1 MHKTFI
7 SYHHKNEQ
15 DLKNGIIQKFGGEDF
30 IDSSVA
36 DGEIN
41 TELSEDEIMR
51 IIREDYLHNSTVTVV
66 LVGWETAQR
75 PFVNSEIQASLR
87 DTSKNKH
94 NGLLAVIRDD
104 LYNEIYTSGTCSDC
118 GVVVRN
124 RNNAFYENYI
134 PNLIKKNHTYYG
146 DKCHYNSKDVY
157 CAVVKYSNFISNPEL
172 YIDEAFEKRDNDSL
186 VIKKIPDE
194 GTPRIGKNTAKSL
207 I

>member
-1 MHKTFI
+1 M
-7 SYHHKNEQ
+7 NEQ
-15 DLKNGIIQKFGGEDF
+15 DLKNGIIEKFGGEDF

-41 TELSEDEIMR
+41 TDLNEDEIMR

-75 PFVNSEIQASLR
+75 PYVNSEIQASLR
-87 DTSKNKH
+87 DTRKNKH

-124 RNNAFYENYI
+124 RNNAFYEYYI
-134 PNLIKKNHTYYG
+134 PNLIKKNHTYHG
-146 DKCHYNSKDVY
+146 DKCHYNSTDVY

-172 YIDEAFEKRDNDSL
+172 YIDEAFEKRDNHLL

-194 GTPRIGKNTAKSL
+194 GTPRIGKNTSKSL

>member
-1 MHKTFI
+1 VHKTFI
-7 SYHHKNEQ
+7 SYHHNNEQ
-15 DLKNGIIQKFGGEDF
+15 DLKNDIIEKFGGEDF

-36 DGEIN
+36 EGEID
-41 TELSEDEIMR
+41 TYLSEDEIMS

-75 PFVNSEIQASLR
+75 PYVNSEIQASLR

-104 LYNEIYTSGTCSDC
+104 LYNAIYNTGKCSDC
-118 GVVVRN
+118 GGVVRN
-124 RNNAFYENYI
+124 RNNAFYEYYI
-134 PNLIKKNHTYYG
+134 PNLIKKNHIYYG

-157 CAVVKYSNFISNPEL
+157 CAVVKYSNFISHPEF
-172 YIDEAFEKRDNDSL
+172 YIDEAYDKRDNDL
-186 VIKKIPDE
+186 LAIKKIPDE
-194 GTPRIGKNTAKSL
+194 GTPRIGKKTAKSL

>member
-15 DLKNGIIQKFGGEDF
+15 DLKNEIIEKFGGEDF

-41 TELSEDEIMR
+41 TDLSEDGIMR

-66 LVGWETAQR
+66 LLGWETAQR
-75 PFVNSEIQASLR
+75 PYVNSEIQASLR

-104 LYNEIYTSGTCSDC
+104 LYNTIFTSDTCSDC
-118 GVVVRN
+118 GGIVRN
-124 RNNAFYENYI
+124 RNKAFYEYYI
-134 PNLIKKNHTYYG
+134 PNLIKKNHAYNG
-146 DKCHYNSKDVY
+146 DKCHYTSKDVY
-157 CAVVKYSNFISNPEL
+157 CAVVKYSDFISTPEF
-172 YIDEAFEKRDNDSL
+172 YIDEAFDKRDNDL
-186 VIKKIPDE
+186 LAIKKIPDE
-194 GTPRIGKNTAKSL
+194 CTPRIGMNTAKSL